1 MKLAVILNGL
11 SLKKPHFYKNTIP
24 ALERYFAVEVFET
37 RSKNDAIGLA
47 AKAVAKKFDVI
58 VSAGG
63 DGTLHQVINGMLT
76 DVGDMERL
84 PALAVLPLGSGNDFA
99 RTLYVTPADI
109 DIVEI
114 LREFKTVSCDV
125 GELTYSVSPPSTG
138 VAVMKA
144 SRYFLNVVDV
154 GMGPVVVRKVL
165 ESGRGLGS
173 AVAYYKSIVSTFFHY
188 IPTRLSARTPYWT
201 WTDLVRTLAV
211 ANGRYYGNGLCIAPE
226 AKVDDSRL
234 NVFACGNVSVL
245 DFIIQSLP
253 LKAGRKVRHRSVKY
267 FECQRVDIS
276 SDDPLEI
283 EADGEILGWLPAT
296 VKVSPIKLNVL
307 RG

>member
-47 AKAVAKKFDVI
+47 TKAVAKKFDVI

-125 GELTYSVSPPSTG
+125 GELTYSV
-138 VAVMKA
+138 
-144 SRYFLNVVDV
+144 LNSLHWCGGDE
-154 GMGPVVVRKVL
+154 G
-165 ESGRGLGS
+165 
-173 AVAYYKSIVSTFFHY
+173 
-188 IPTRLSARTPYWT
+188 
-201 WTDLVRTLAV
+201 
-211 ANGRYYGNGLCIAPE
+211 
-226 AKVDDSRL
+226 
-234 NVFACGNVSVL
+234 FAI
-245 DFIIQSLP
+245 F
-253 LKAGRKVRHRSVKY
+253 
-267 FECQRVDIS
+267 FECGRRRYGS
-276 SDDPLEI
+276 RCSFWSE
-283 EADGEILGWLPAT
+283 
-296 VKVSPIKLNVL
+296 
-307 RG
+307 